1 MASFKAVLGE
11 FTMRVVHEAPQRL
24 KNFYVFW
31 SMEIKLFIFLKQQNG
46 SVMYNVIYQ
55 TRGSVFRQIDEH

>member
-1 MASFKAVLGE
+1 
-11 FTMRVVHEAPQRL
+11 MRVVHEAPQRL